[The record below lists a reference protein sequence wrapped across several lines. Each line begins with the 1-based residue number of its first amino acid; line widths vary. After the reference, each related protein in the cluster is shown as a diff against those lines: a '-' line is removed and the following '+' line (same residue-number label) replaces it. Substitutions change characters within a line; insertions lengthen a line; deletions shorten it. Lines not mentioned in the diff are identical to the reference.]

1 MIKKIKKCV
10 YLVLDTIAPK
20 LLHRKVFYSQDGE
33 DALLS
38 SFYERKKGYKGFF
51 VDVGAHHPYRFS
63 NTAYYYKKGWRGINI
78 EPTPNLFNVFLK
90 HRKRDINL
98 NLGIGSGETLTFY
111 IFNEGAINTFDSE
124 LARERDGGQNGK
136 YRIVDTKSIQTK
148 RLGDVLDEHLP
159 ANTKIDLLTIDV
171 EGLDLQVLKS
181 NNWEKYS
188 PEFIMVECEESLEH
202 LNNDAVYQFLVSK
215 NYNLIGRTK
224 RTSIFHFVQ

>member
-1 MIKKIKKCV
+1 MFKKIKKGIFWI
-10 YLVLDTIAPK
+10 LDAIAPK
-20 LLHRKVFYSQDGE
+20 LLYRKVFYSQDGE

-111 IFNEGAINTFDSE
+111 T
-124 LARERDGGQNGK
+124 
-136 YRIVDTKSIQTK
+136 
-148 RLGDVLDEHLP
+148 
-159 ANTKIDLLTIDV
+159 
-171 EGLDLQVLKS
+171 
-181 NNWEKYS
+181 
-188 PEFIMVECEESLEH
+188 
-202 LNNDAVYQFLVSK
+202 
-215 NYNLIGRTK
+215 
-224 RTSIFHFVQ
+224 

>member
-1 MIKKIKKCV
+1 MFKKIKKGIFWI
-10 YLVLDTIAPK
+10 LDAIAPK
-20 LLHRKVFYSQDGE
+20 LLYRKVFYSQDGE